1 MGVVVASN
9 LTLANSAFPML
20 LKLYRYVLSSSLL
33 STFNSPHLLFLCAA
47 TEEKK
52 RKERGKETHYSTL
65 NYVTASSS
73 IGILTCTPCSAFR
86 STASSGH
93 IRFTLLSEKGPRC
106 ACFALCISACF
117 SSLHCPL
124 SALSAFQLYC
134 FIVLFFCGAEAL
146 FLCSFLHLQQLPLHL
161 SRPGACRVRIRSGD
175 GASKLMGKARFSL

>member
-1 MGVVVASN
+1 MRQQ
-9 LTLANSAFPML
+9 
-20 LKLYRYVLSSSLL
+20 KK
-33 STFNSPHLLFLCAA
+33 
-47 TEEKK
+47 KK

-134 FIVLFFCGAEAL
+134 FIVLFFFVAL
-146 FLCSFLHLQQLPLHL
+146 
-161 SRPGACRVRIRSGD
+161 RRSGAFPVLVSSLATAPT
-175 GASKLMGKARFSL
+175 ASQQARYLSCAHPEW